1 MFLNIIQAQTLH
13 KGLCFFVEIGLCRG
27 RDTGKGVLVVN
38 VSLERTI
45 SSINL
50 KELMKKRGIK
60 LEVSERKVYAA
71 TLKDGDGRTI
81 EQLDIPVETDKEM
94 QALLTG
100 YQLALAQK

>member
-1 MFLNIIQAQTLH
+1 MGFVL
-13 KGLCFFVEIGLCRG
+13 FFVETGLCRG
-27 RDTGKGVLVVN
+27 QDIGKGVLAVKPE
-38 VSLERTI
+38 LERTI
-45 SSINL
+45 SNINM
-50 KELMKKRGIK
+50 KELMKKRGVR